1 MIKSIILASCMT
13 MVVLTGCSSY
23 KMDIEQGNIVTQEEL
38 NQVKQG
44 MSPADVQMVLGTPLL
59 RDDFNQNRWD
69 YVFYLKQ
76 GNGTTKKQG
85 VTVFFNNGVVSDLRL
100 DQVGS

>member
-1 MIKSIILASCMT
+1 

-38 NQVKQG
+38 AQVKRG
-44 MSPADVQMVLGTPLL
+44 MSPADVQTLLGTPLL

-85 VTVFFNNGVVSDLRL
+85 LTVFFNNGVVTDLRL

>member
-1 MIKSIILASCMT
+1 MIKSIILASCMA
-13 MVVLTGCSSY
+13 MLLLSGCSLY
-23 KMDIEQGNIVTQEEL
+23 KADIEQGNIVTQEEL
-38 NQVKQG
+38 NQVKRG
-44 MSPADVQMVLGTPLL
+44 MSPSDVQMILGTPLL

-76 GNGTTKKQG
+76 GNETSKKQG

-100 DQVGS
+100 DQMNP

>member
-13 MVVLTGCSSY
+13 IGLLTGCSSY
-23 KMDIEQGNIVTQEEL
+23 KADIEQGNIVTQEEL
-38 NQVKQG
+38 NQVKRG
-44 MSPADVQMVLGTPLL
+44 MSPTDVQMLLGTPLL
-59 RDDFNQNRWD
+59 KDDFNQNRWD

-76 GNGTTKKQG
+76 GNGTSKKQG